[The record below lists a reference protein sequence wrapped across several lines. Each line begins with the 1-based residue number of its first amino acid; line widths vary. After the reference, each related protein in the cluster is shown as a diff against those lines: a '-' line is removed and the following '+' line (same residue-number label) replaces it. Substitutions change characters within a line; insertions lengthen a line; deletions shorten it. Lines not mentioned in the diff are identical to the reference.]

1 MRIPDLDSLERLTEP
16 LALLFYALMAVAL
29 LAALVGSTGSALA
42 LLLIGAA
49 LHVVRFSIELFAE
62 QRARVATSDLSPS
75 REPGAWR

>member
-1 MRIPDLDSLERLTEP
+1 MRFPHLDKIERTAEL

-49 LHVVRFSIELFAE
+49 LHVVRFSLELFADA
-62 QRARVATSDLSPS
+62 QGPRRAR
-75 REPGAWR
+75 PG